1 MDRHSSS
8 SNGHSKA
15 GKPSFS
21 MSLGGGSK
29 KAAKRNSATAAP
41 TSRPSA
47 GMLIDHHDDSDGEA
61 APPKKEFIESLAEGA
76 VQSLE
81 EQQKA
86 GPLVIP
92 LAVNAWAEEP
102 ATAAA
107 GAAAAGGAA
116 GSKANGGSAPKG
128 AKEKSLDEL
137 AAEELVK
144 EADEERRQ
152 LQRNSRGTDAGLG
165 LDSDRV
171 IAMKVAAEQAAGTR
185 KRGILEAA
193 MIPGLNEVAGGDGA
207 KLKHDLAIRAADIDA
222 KSDVYRH
229 VPVEEF
235 GAALLRGM
243 GWAGPAPEDKEGNAN
258 PLGTAEPRHHRL
270 GLGAAPKPPEEKHGD
285 RPRKRK
291 PGEKANVRDEELR
304 AAWAAKAAAAS
315 AAAARLTVGQVVEL
329 TATRRRAMVLKTQG
343 VPGLGK
349 IMVRLEQGGAEEAV
363 SRTDVQLVPE
373 DELALKPF
381 TVVRGAPEPTSKRQR
396 SAERSAE
403 RDGKRTSADAKDKK
417 HKHKKKKRSR
427 GDSRSP
433 SRGSDGGGGNGAAAA
448 MPVAQGGWLLE
459 SIRVR
464 LVGRQ
469 FQKGADA
476 QHYCKKGVSVNVS
489 GDARLTDVRMDSGT
503 LLRDVA
509 QDDLETVLPSRGGA
523 VVVVRG
529 KWASQRG
536 VLLAKGMASDH
547 RSKAELPE
555 GIAEVQLSSRHR
567 GSASG
572 SSSSGEV
579 VRISFDDIAEL
590 ASRQL

>member
-1 MDRHSSS
+1 
-8 SNGHSKA
+8 
-15 GKPSFS
+15 
-21 MSLGGGSK
+21 
-29 KAAKRNSATAAP
+29 
-41 TSRPSA
+41 
-47 GMLIDHHDDSDGEA
+47 MLMA
-61 APPKKEFIESLAEGA
+61 LA
-76 VQSLE
+76 
-81 EQQKA
+81 
-86 GPLVIP
+86 
-92 LAVNAWAEEP
+92 
-102 ATAAA
+102 
-107 GAAAAGGAA
+107 
-116 GSKANGGSAPKG
+116 G

-137 AAEELVK
+137 AAEELVR

-171 IAMKVAAEQAAGTR
+171 IAMKVAAEQAAGAR

-291 PGEKANVRDEELR
+291 PGEKANARDEELR

-363 SRTDVQLVPE
+363 SRTDMQLVPE

-381 TVVRGAPEPTSKRQR
+381 TVVRGAPKPTSKRQR
-396 SAERSAE
+396 SADRGAE
-403 RDGKRTSADAKDKK
+403 QHTSADAKDKK

-433 SRGSDGGGGNGAAAA
+433 SRGSDGGGGGGAPAAAA
-448 MPVAQGGWLLE
+448 RVAHGGWLLE

-476 QHYCKKGVSVNVS
+476 QHYCKKGVSLNVS
-489 GDARLTDVRMDSGT
+489 GDARVTDVRMDSGA
-503 LLRDVA
+503 LLRDVGQA
-509 QDDLETVLPSRGGA
+509 SLQTASWHRCGTCPPHLSQELQLFRRHKGAPLLRSLLPLLRRRKELA
-523 VVVVRG
+523 VSSMY
-529 KWASQRG
+529 WG
-536 VLLAKGMASDH
+536 VL
-547 RSKAELPE
+547 
-555 GIAEVQLSSRHR
+555 
-567 GSASG
+567 
-572 SSSSGEV
+572 
-579 VRISFDDIAEL
+579 
-590 ASRQL
+590 